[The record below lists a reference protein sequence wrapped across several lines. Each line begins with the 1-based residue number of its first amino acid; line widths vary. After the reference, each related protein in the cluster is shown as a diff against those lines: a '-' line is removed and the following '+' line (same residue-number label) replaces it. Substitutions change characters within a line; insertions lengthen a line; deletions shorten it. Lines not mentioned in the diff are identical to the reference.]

1 MSLITLIPN
10 VPFFAEGPLPLP
22 TTISQRSIIAFPMAS
37 DSAPQYRNPKLTTD
51 GIVVIDGKIVLIRR
65 GREPGKGKY
74 ALPGGFVEY
83 GERTE
88 DSAVREVREET
99 GLETAVLGL
108 LGIYSDPSRDP
119 RGHIISAVY
128 VLRLIGGEPR
138 AGDDAEGVELFPLD
152 KLPELAF
159 DHAKIIGDYLST
171 RSRKDY

>member
-1 MSLITLIPN
+1 
-10 VPFFAEGPLPLP
+10 
-22 TTISQRSIIAFPMAS
+22 MAS
-37 DSAPQYRNPKLTTD
+37 DGDPPYRNPKLTTD
-51 GIVVIDGKIVLIRR
+51 GIVVVDGKIVLVKR

-88 DSAVREVREET
+88 YSAVREVLEET
-99 GLETAVLGL
+99 GLETAVVGL

-138 AGDDAEGVELFPLD
+138 AGDDAAEVVLFPLD
-152 KLPELAF
+152 RLPELAF
-159 DHAKIIGDYLST
+159 DHAKIIGDYLRA